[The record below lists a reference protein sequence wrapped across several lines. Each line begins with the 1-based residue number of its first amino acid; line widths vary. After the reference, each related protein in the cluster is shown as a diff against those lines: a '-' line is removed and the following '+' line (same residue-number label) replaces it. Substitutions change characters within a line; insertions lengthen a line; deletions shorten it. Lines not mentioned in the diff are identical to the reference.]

1 MSNSNLPVMTPEQR
15 EEALEKSRLAK
26 IAKKEYAEKHLKL
39 DWKDE
44 PVWREL
50 AQNLGVRLPQR
61 FDTGP
66 RGVKKIAKK
75 LGIDINE
82 WVECTGFT
90 TLIAL
95 CNANK
100 TWPSWAICG
109 LILEWY
115 EENQK

>member
-1 MSNSNLPVMTPEQR
+1 MSLPEFTPQQR

-26 IAKKEYAEKHLKL
+26 LAKKEYAEKHLKL
-39 DWKDE
+39 SFADE

-66 RGVKKIAKK
+66 RGIKKVAKK
-75 LGIDINE
+75 LGIDIND

-90 TLIAL
+90 TLAAL
-95 CNANK
+95 CAANK

-109 LILEWY
+109 LMLEHY
-115 EENQK
+115 MENKQ